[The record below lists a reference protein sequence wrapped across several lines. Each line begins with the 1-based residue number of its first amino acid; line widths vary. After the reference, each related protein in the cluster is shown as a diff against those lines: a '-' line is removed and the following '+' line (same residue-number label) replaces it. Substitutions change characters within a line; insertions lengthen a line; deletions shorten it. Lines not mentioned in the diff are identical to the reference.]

1 MQLLIGPKRAE
12 KEKYEAHI
20 EDAARADSPNVGDSD
35 DDWKSEFKANE
46 VCNSDRFDDTSKT

>member
-35 DDWKSEFKANE
+35 DD
-46 VCNSDRFDDTSKT
+46 